1 MITKVLEYV
10 TCFCGEKLEK
20 KQDNSRLN
28 KGIED
33 SKSDDLNE
41 EKEKI
46 IFLIDFISDKC
57 FPRKKKSRP
66 YRVCDR
72 FTIKI
77 PKLEID
83 HVTSKIVYDSDT
95 EIFKTS
101 EGI

>member
-20 KQDNSRLN
+20 KQDNSRQY

-46 IFLIDFISDKC
+46 TFLIDFMSDKC
-57 FPRKKKSRP
+57 FPRKKTFSS
-66 YRVCDR
+66 YSVCER
-72 FTIKI
+72 LTLKI